1 MGIEF
6 ELKYAATPETQAAV
20 MQIIQGDWHSI
31 SMETTYY
38 DTPSGSLSRKRYT
51 LRHRLEN
58 ATHVCTLKT
67 PLGRDARGE
76 WETECEDI
84 RAALPELCKLGA
96 PADLETLAEE
106 GLEAI
111 CGARFIRQACTV
123 TFGSAVVEIALDRG
137 ILFGGSREVPLCEL
151 EVELKSGDQA
161 DAVTFAKVLA
171 AKYGLQPQ
179 PKSKFRRAKD
189 LREA

>member
-1 MGIEF
+1 MSIEF
-6 ELKYAATPETQAAV
+6 ELKYAATPNAQAAV
-20 MQIIQGDWHSI
+20 MQAIQGNWHTI
-31 SMETTYY
+31 QMETTYY
-38 DTPSGSLSRKRYT
+38 DTPSGSLSQKRYT

-58 ATHVCTLKT
+58 ATHVCTIKT
-67 PLGRDARGE
+67 PLGLDARGE
-76 WETECEDI
+76 WETESADI
-84 RAALPELCKLGA
+84 RASLPELCKLGA
-96 PADLETLAEE
+96 PADLEALAEE

-111 CGARFIRQACTV
+111 CGARFTRQACTV
-123 TFGSAVVEIALDRG
+123 SFGSALLEIALDRG
-137 ILFGGSREVPLCEL
+137 ILFAGSRETPLCEL

-171 AKYGLQPQ
+171 AKYGLRPQ

>member
-6 ELKYAATPETQAAV
+6 ELKYTATPETQAAV

-76 WETECEDI
+76 WETECGDI

-96 PADLETLAEE
+96 PADLVNLAEE